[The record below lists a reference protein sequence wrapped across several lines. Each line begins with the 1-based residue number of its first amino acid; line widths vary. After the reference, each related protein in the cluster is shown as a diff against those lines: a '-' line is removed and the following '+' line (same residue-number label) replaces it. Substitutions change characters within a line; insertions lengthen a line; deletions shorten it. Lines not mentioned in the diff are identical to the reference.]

1 MVSLIY
7 VLCVYKCFKNILKLY
22 CSIYDLILEKEES
35 GEAPKFV
42 ERLKPKVV
50 KANETTELTCL
61 VKGVPIPTVIWCR
74 DDEEIIPDETHL
86 LIHVPETGESKLI
99 ILHPDDID
107 ESTYTVNATNKFGRA
122 ECRANLIV
130 RK

>member
-1 MVSLIY
+1 M
-7 VLCVYKCFKNILKLY
+7 
-22 CSIYDLILEKEES
+22 
-35 GEAPKFV
+35 
-42 ERLKPKVV
+42 
-50 KANETTELTCL
+50 TELTCL
-61 VKGVPIPTVIWCR
+61 VKGVPIPKVVWCR
-74 DDEEIIPDETHL
+74 DDEEIFPDESHL
-86 LIHVPETGESKLI
+86 LVHNNETGLSKLI